1 MDQRG
6 HATLRIIGALIA
18 RDAGCALRNPTV
30 LLCAVVAIA
39 FSWFFGAMLADEAA
53 ATPDFGVFLMA
64 FAAILPTLEAG
75 GVVTLFVMSEEDARG
90 TYDVMLRG
98 GVSLGAIV
106 TAKVIVGAV
115 GCAALV
121 PLCLALAGA
130 PTAGLAPAALLTA
143 VGSLPVLVLFCGC
156 GLRAADQMRTNG
168 WAWPLVVAGMLP
180 LLGAMGPQW
189 ASLVAASPLGFLAGS
204 CVAATTGAPDALGL
218 PFPVLAANLVAWLI
232 LALLWLRRCMKAWR
246 SARESR

>member
-1 MDQRG
+1 MEQQGR
-6 HATLRIIGALIA
+6 TTPRIIGALAA

-30 LLCAVVAIA
+30 LLCAAVAVA
-39 FSWFFGAMLADEAA
+39 FSWLFGATLTDELATVPGFA
-53 ATPDFGVFLMA
+53 VFLMA

-75 GVVTLFVMSEEDARG
+75 GVVTLFAMSEEDAHG
-90 TYDVMLRG
+90 TYDVMVRG
-98 GVSLGAIV
+98 GASLEAIV
-106 TAKVIVGAV
+106 AAKVIVGVV
-115 GCAALV
+115 GCAVLV
-121 PLCLALAGA
+121 PVCLALAGA
-130 PTAGLAPAALLTA
+130 PWSSLGPAALLAA

-180 LLGAMGPQW
+180 LLGALGPQW
-189 ASLVAASPLGFLAGS
+189 APLVAASPMGFLAGS

-232 LALLWLRRCMKAWR
+232 LALLWLRQCMKAWR
-246 SARESR
+246 NARRAR

>member
-53 ATPDFGVFLMA
+53 AAPDFGVFLMA
-64 FAAILPTLEAG
+64 FAAILPTLEVG
-75 GVVTLFVMSEEDARG
+75 GVVTLFVMSEEDAHG

-98 GVSLGAIV
+98 GASLGAIV
-106 TAKVIVGAV
+106 AAKVIVGAV

-121 PLCLALAGA
+121 PLCLALVGA
-130 PTAGLAPAALLTA
+130 PTTGLAPAALLTA

-189 ASLVAASPLGFLAGS
+189 APLVAVSPLGFLAGS
-204 CVAATTGAPDALGL
+204 CTAAATGMPDALGL
-218 PFPVLAANLVAWLI
+218 PLPALAANLVVW
-232 LALLWLRRCMKAWR
+232 LALAALWLRRSMGSWRNARKAR
-246 SARESR
+246 